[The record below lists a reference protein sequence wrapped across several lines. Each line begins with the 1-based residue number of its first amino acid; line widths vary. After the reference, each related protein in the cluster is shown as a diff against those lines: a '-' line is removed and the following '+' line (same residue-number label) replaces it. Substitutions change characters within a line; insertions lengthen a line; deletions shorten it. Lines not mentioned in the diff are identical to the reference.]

1 MYEKNKK
8 DCSVAL
14 LNSDGTTVEI
24 KEVLDSY
31 GMNHFI
37 GKEISRGGQ
46 GVVCHTQNPEIV
58 VKFALDANGFLI
70 DREKKLKEFQKA
82 NSEYNSIV
90 YKPFPERIHIAYP
103 MARLADYS
111 GYVMRFMDDMVPF
124 SDIIPLDEEGIQRM
138 VEDGGHRRRFELLS
152 KLAAEISKLHGAG
165 MVYCDLSPRNICVTQ
180 DPQSSTQNVWL
191 IDADNIFIPGEDED
205 KRVYT
210 ERYAAPEL
218 LSGTPCSQA
227 SDVYSFA
234 VLAFESLASIDSQ
247 YSGKLPRIE
256 DFEGLPRQVFLSDET
271 FDLFNKTFSE
281 SGRKNPKTRPTA
293 MLWARA
299 FAHSYMQSVRC
310 LDCNKSFVYDAQ
322 EQCPWCGKK
331 LSPILVLKDEK
342 GRKVFAHE
350 LVFCNQGYGEEFFLQ
365 EHIVA
370 PFKIG
375 SFFSKVMKIRTVNEN
390 GCGIEFRLVQEN
402 SVAREY
408 YIIINGVE
416 EKIQSAYILL
426 PKEGEKYSLK
436 CYDKECGTTRNL
448 FIEINGMV

>member
-1 MYEKNKK
+1 
-8 DCSVAL
+8 
-14 LNSDGTTVEI
+14 
-24 KEVLDSY
+24 
-31 GMNHFI
+31 
-37 GKEISRGGQ
+37 
-46 GVVCHTQNPEIV
+46 
-58 VKFALDANGFLI
+58 
-70 DREKKLKEFQKA
+70 
-82 NSEYNSIV
+82 
-90 YKPFPERIHIAYP
+90 
-103 MARLADYS
+103 
-111 GYVMRFMDDMVPF
+111 
-124 SDIIPLDEEGIQRM
+124 
-138 VEDGGHRRRFELLS
+138 
-152 KLAAEISKLHGAG
+152 

-310 LDCNKSFVYDAQ
+310 LDCNKTFVYDAQ